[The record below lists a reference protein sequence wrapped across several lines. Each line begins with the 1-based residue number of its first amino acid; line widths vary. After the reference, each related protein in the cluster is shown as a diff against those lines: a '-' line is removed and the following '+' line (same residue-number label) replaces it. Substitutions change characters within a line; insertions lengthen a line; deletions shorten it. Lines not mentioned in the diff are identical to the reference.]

1 MKAIDGL
8 VMMSPDLEE
17 VYNKVFDN
25 QVPEIWKNVQ
35 ILKLLKSLI

>member
-1 MKAIDGL
+1 MQQTLDNLVKAIDGL

-25 QVPEIWKNVQ
+25 QVPDIWKNV
-35 ILKLLKSLI
+35 